1 MPKTLLMAI
10 DAAVAAAL
18 VLALAVVFA
27 FDRKKDIVVVDDV
40 EPEKR
45 LKVEINSTWKDIT
58 VTTKPMRLAV
68 THSPGTRLYDDM
80 GKLLTKLGQGYQYRE
95 ILLEDLASEEKTAA
109 YDVIFVTCST
119 HPMAWLDKPIGTGER
134 AGTTS
139 FTINEQAMARVRD
152 NLRRFVGKGGTL
164 YVSDH
169 HYAVLA
175 RGFEELIDDAAY
187 TPGIKEPV
195 EARVIDPGLRELI
208 GSNLP
213 LDFKLDGWKPAA
225 FKRSGATVYLEGDY
239 HTIKG
244 QVATA
249 PLLMKMHFPP
259 GGQGGTIIFTSF
271 HNEEQNNEKELQLL
285 RYLVF
290 SAVTEQVE
298 KQLTETIEKG
308 GFEARKQNLL
318 SASVDAPSETKTYHK
333 EKPGRLRFAL
343 GWSGGEAQLRL
354 TVTSPAGLSASHVA
368 AEAFTM
374 DVPDAPAG
382 DWTYAVTAVKLPNPN
397 FPFRVTVGEK

>member
-1 MPKTLLMAI
+1 
-10 DAAVAAAL
+10 
-18 VLALAVVFA
+18 
-27 FDRKKDIVVVDDV
+27 
-40 EPEKR
+40 
-45 LKVEINSTWKDIT
+45 
-58 VTTKPMRLAV
+58 
-68 THSPGTRLYDDM
+68 M

-95 ILLEDLASEEKTAA
+95 ILLEDLASEDKTAA
-109 YDVIFVTCST
+109 FDVIFVTCST
-119 HPMAWLDKPIGTGER
+119 HPMAWLDKPIGAGER

-139 FTINEQAMARVRD
+139 YSINEQAMARVRD

-169 HYAVLA
+169 HYVVLA
-175 RGFEELIDDAAY
+175 RGFEELIENAAL

-208 GSNLP
+208 GSRLP
-213 LDFKLDGWKPAA
+213 LDFKLDGWIPAA
-225 FKRSGATVYLEGDY
+225 FKRSGAIVYLEGDY

-249 PLLMKMHFPP
+249 PLLMKMHFPQ

-308 GFEARKQNLL
+308 GFEAKKQNLL
-318 SASVDAPSETKTYHK
+318 SASADTPSETRTYHK
-333 EKPGRLRFAL
+333 EKSGRLRFAL
-343 GWSGGEAQLRL
+343 GWTGSEARLRL
-354 TVTSPAGLSASHVA
+354 SVISPAGLSASHES
-368 AEAFTM
+368 AEPFTM
-374 DVPDAPAG
+374 DVPEAPAG
-382 DWTYAVTAVKLPNPN
+382 DWTYTVTAVKLPNPN